1 MRGSQLFLISKQIPV
16 ESVLGKQPE
25 AAEAVE
31 KEIANNKVEVS
42 VEFVG
47 SGVIALP
54 YFEVK
59 ERTLSD
65 LIRALNLEILKKEPD
80 RRNVLLS
87 QPLIIKTLLQ
97 ATGIKEV
104 PLVIFK
110 LFLGQGGPEV
120 KDISDIKDGAV
131 LVISSKVEFFGK
143 LCCANFAGADFTGA
157 DFTGADL
164 TSADFTNATLANANF
179 TGANITGAKFTK
191 ANLTNATFIE
201 AKGQTCPAISNRTTF
216 RGANLT
222 DANFT
227 KTLFRYDDFREA
239 RLSNAKF
246 IGASLVD
253 VDFTGAQLKEA
264 DFTNAVIR
272 GTKFNNATLSNAK
285 FIRAQF
291 APFTDFTDANLTE
304 ADFTNTDLR
313 GIKFER
319 AQLTGVDF
327 KGAKLGGSIASQV
340 EIEIINNV
348 ISKDP
353 EALSRL
359 LPKVEDLKK
368 FIFDVLIASAKLQGA
383 CFRGGDLSNAV
394 FEGYDLRGVDF
405 GNANLTKANFT
416 KANLTET
423 NLQGAILIE
432 AIFTGADL
440 RWANL
445 RDANL
450 KGADFREAKLGGP
463 QIDQEDVRKINGEF
477 VDFEWTILA
486 LANFC
491 ADFHGMTL
499 KEVMYNF
506 SLGMNKLASAD
517 LRNAVL
523 EEAKFEGADL
533 RGAIVSIDQ
542 LRLAVGVT
550 EAQENEVRKPED
562 EDREPQS
569 RSSNRVIYSEDCYT
583 DEAYKKRENSCSIL

>member
-1 MRGSQLFLISKQIPV
+1 M
-16 ESVLGKQPE
+16 
-25 AAEAVE
+25 
-31 KEIANNKVEVS
+31 
-42 VEFVG
+42 
-47 SGVIALP
+47 
-54 YFEVK
+54 
-59 ERTLSD
+59 
-65 LIRALNLEILKKEPD
+65 
-80 RRNVLLS
+80 
-87 QPLIIKTLLQ
+87 
-97 ATGIKEV
+97 
-104 PLVIFK
+104 
-110 LFLGQGGPEV
+110 
-120 KDISDIKDGAV
+120 
-131 LVISSKVEFFGK
+131 
-143 LCCANFAGADFTGA
+143 
-157 DFTGADL
+157 
-164 TSADFTNATLANANF
+164 
-179 TGANITGAKFTK
+179 
-191 ANLTNATFIE
+191 
-201 AKGQTCPAISNRTTF
+201 
-216 RGANLT
+216 
-222 DANFT
+222 
-227 KTLFRYDDFREA
+227 
-239 RLSNAKF
+239 SNAKF
-246 IGASLVD
+246 IGAYLVD
-253 VDFTGAQLKEA
+253 VNFTGAKLKEA
-264 DFTNAVIR
+264 DFTDAALK

-319 AQLTGVDF
+319 AHLTGVDF
-327 KGAKLGGSIASQV
+327 KGAKLGGSVASQV
-340 EIEIINNV
+340 EIETIKNV

-353 EALSRL
+353 EVLSRL
-359 LPKVEDLKK
+359 CPKVEDLKK

-383 CFRGGDLSNAV
+383 CFRGCDLSNAV

-450 KGADFREAKLGGP
+450 KGADFRGAKLGGP
-463 QIDQEDVRKINGEF
+463 QIDQDDVRKINGEF

-499 KEVMYNF
+499 KEVLYNF
-506 SLGMNKLASAD
+506 SLGMKKLASAD

-533 RGAIVSIDQ
+533 RGAIVSIEQ
-542 LRLAVGVT
+542 LRSAVGVT
-550 EAQENEVRKPED
+550 EAQGNEVRKPED

-583 DEAYKKRENSCSIL
+583 DQAYKERGNTCSIL